1 MTLVVVAVIVHGP
14 KVTQHLL
21 TLSLDPNPSP
31 DPDPDPSPSPS
42 PDHSEQV
49 KQYVITLRLAA
60 LCSPAEGA
68 AEGAPKPVADA
79 AAAIA
84 RSKAAAAAASGAAAA
99 GVVPQARAAGRT
111 RRLAMPGSRP
121 GAPLAE
127 MATPQAR

>member
-1 MTLVVVAVIVHGP
+1 MTLVVVAVIVHEP
-14 KVTQHLL
+14 KVTQHVL
-21 TLSLDPNPSP
+21 TLRL
-31 DPDPDPSPSPS
+31 DPSPNPN
-42 PDHSEQV
+42 PAEQV

-84 RSKAAAAAASGAAAA
+84 RSKAAAAAAAGEAAAAAAAA
-99 GVVPQARAAGRT
+99 GVVPQSRAAGRR
-111 RRLAMPGSRP
+111 RRLAMPGSGP